1 MPHCAPPP
9 TKVPHYGRD
18 DTHKYRLTRS
28 VRRSAG
34 KAAGP
39 FQPVQCLRMSKED
52 DRALN
57 EFTGE
62 AEELLDTLSH
72 DLAEL
77 ETEGINVRPE
87 VVNKIF
93 REVHSLKGLAG
104 MLGFSEISELSHTLE
119 DMLDRLRMGKIEISR
134 DLIDLLYDS
143 VDSLNRLVIAI
154 RDPAISGLVDI
165 TGLTRRIHHVITSQ
179 PQKAHVDP
187 FAELTLDEQ
196 TKKSLTEYE
205 EHRLVENVRIRKHI
219 LAVEVRFDFSDFD
232 ERLRE
237 LTELLSRS
245 GEVVSTL
252 PAIDGS
258 GGSGI
263 AFRLLY
269 GSMLDE
275 AEVAALVPDGKVAS
289 LRRVEPAALEADAA
303 GMAADAPEED
313 LSLRSISQTVR
324 VDISKLD
331 HVMNIVGELI
341 IEKTQLDSLTRSLH
355 QGEAVQQARL
365 TAHELTKIARNL
377 DRKLNELQKSV
388 IETRM
393 VPMGQI
399 YAKLSRAVRKVA
411 RELNKEIELVLH
423 GEDTELDKVMVE
435 ELTDPL
441 MHIIR
446 NALDHGIESA
456 EGRAAVGKNPIGRI
470 TLNAYQ
476 QGNSVVLDVTDD
488 GRGIDQELVRKAAVK
503 RNLIAQHD
511 PFDQQRAYEML
522 FTPGFSTASAVSEI
536 SGRGVGLDVVKKNL
550 QELKGTIDILSVPGV
565 GSTFRIMLPITLAI
579 IQALIVRAGGEQFA
593 IPLTS
598 VEESLRIYSRD
609 IYTVERREVFALRDF
624 TVPLLRLA
632 DAFRLSGHR
641 ADTPDT
647 KWFVVVTRSGEKVAG
662 ILVDALVRQQEVV
675 IKSIGERLKT
685 IPGIAGATEVGEG
698 EIVLVIDVGTL
709 IESFGGR
716 AREMRAA
723 VGV

>member
-1 MPHCAPPP
+1 
-9 TKVPHYGRD
+9 
-18 DTHKYRLTRS
+18 
-28 VRRSAG
+28 
-34 KAAGP
+34 
-39 FQPVQCLRMSKED
+39 MSKED
-52 DRALN
+52 DRARD

-62 AEELLDTLSH
+62 AEELLDTLSR
-72 DLAEL
+72 DLVEF
-77 ETEGINVRPE
+77 ESQGRDVRPE
-87 VVNKIF
+87 VINKIF

-104 MLGFSEISELSHTLE
+104 MLGFGEISELAHSLE
-119 DMLDRLRMGKIEISR
+119 DMLDRLRMGKIEITK
-134 DLIDLLYDS
+134 DLIDLLYDAI
-143 VDSLNRLVIAI
+143 DSLNRQVISI
-154 RDPAISGLVDI
+154 NDPSVSALIDV
-165 TGLTRRIHHVITSQ
+165 TGLTRRIHQLVTNQ
-179 PQKAHVDP
+179 PALVHGNP
-187 FAELTLDEQ
+187 FGELTLDEQ
-196 TKKSLTEYE
+196 TRKSLTEYE
-205 EHRLVENVRIRKHI
+205 EHRLQENVRARKQI

-232 ERLRE
+232 ERLRA
-237 LTELLSRS
+237 LTELLNAS
-245 GEVVSTL
+245 GEVISTL
-252 PAIDGS
+252 PAIDSS

-269 GSMLDE
+269 GSILGAD
-275 AEVAALVPDGKVAS
+275 AVSALVPEGKVTS
-289 LRRVEPAALEADAA
+289 LRKEGVTAIESEA
-303 GMAADAPEED
+303 EEEQ
-313 LSLRSISQTVR
+313 SLRSISQTVR

-355 QGEAVQQARL
+355 QGEALQQARL

-393 VPMGQI
+393 VPVGQI
-399 YAKLSRAVRKVA
+399 YAKLSRTVRKVA
-411 RELNKEIELVLH
+411 RELNKEIELVLR

-446 NALDHGIESA
+446 NALDHGIEPTDERVA
-456 EGRAAVGKNPIGRI
+456 KGKNPIGKV

-488 GRGIDQELVRKAAVK
+488 GRGIDPELVRKSAVK

-522 FTPGFSTASAVSEI
+522 FMPGFSTAASVSEI

-550 QELKGTIDILSVPGV
+550 QELKGSIDILSIPGE
-565 GSTFRIMLPITLAI
+565 GTTFRIMLPITLAI
-579 IQALIVRAGGEQFA
+579 IQALVVRAAGEQFA

-609 IYTVERREVFALRDF
+609 IRTVERREVFTLRDF
-624 TVPLLRLA
+624 TLPLLRLA
-632 DAFRLSGHR
+632 DAFRLDSHR
-641 ADTPDT
+641 DEGPDT
-647 KWFVVVTRSGEKVAG
+647 KWFVVVTRAGEKVAG

-709 IESFGGR
+709 IDAFGGA
-716 AREMRAA
+716 AREMRA
-723 VGV
+723 GVSQ

>member
-1 MPHCAPPP
+1 MPA
-9 TKVPHYGRD
+9 
-18 DTHKYRLTRS
+18 
-28 VRRSAG
+28 
-34 KAAGP
+34 
-39 FQPVQCLRMSKED
+39 MSKED
-52 DRALN
+52 DRARD

-62 AEELLDTLSH
+62 AEELLDTLSR
-72 DLAEL
+72 DLVEF
-77 ETEGINVRPE
+77 ESQGRDVRPE
-87 VVNKIF
+87 VINKIF

-104 MLGFSEISELSHTLE
+104 MLGFGEISELAHSLE
-119 DMLDRLRMGKIEISR
+119 DMLDRLRMGKVEISKE
-134 DLIDLLYDS
+134 LIDLLYDAI
-143 VDSLNRLVIAI
+143 DSLNRLVIAI
-154 RDPAISGLVDI
+154 NDPSVGALIDVTAI
-165 TGLTRRIHHVITSQ
+165 TRRIHQLVTNQ
-179 PQKAHVDP
+179 PAQVHQNP
-187 FAELTLDEQ
+187 FEDLTLDEQ
-196 TKKSLTEYE
+196 TRKSLTEYE
-205 EHRLVENVRIRKHI
+205 EHRLQENVRARKQI

-232 ERLRE
+232 EKLRA
-237 LTELLSRS
+237 LTELLSAS
-245 GEVVSTL
+245 GEVISTL
-252 PAIDGS
+252 PAIDSS

-269 GSMLDE
+269 GSTLD
-275 AEVAALVPDGKVAS
+275 AAAVSALVPEGTVTS
-289 LRRVEPAALEADAA
+289 LRKAESPAIAEAEA
-303 GMAADAPEED
+303 EEEQ
-313 LSLRSISQTVR
+313 SLRSISQTVR

-355 QGEAVQQARL
+355 QGEALQQARL

-393 VPMGQI
+393 VPVGQI
-399 YAKLSRAVRKVA
+399 YAKLSRIVRKVA
-411 RELNKEIELVLH
+411 RELNKEIELMLR

-446 NALDHGIESA
+446 NALDHGIEPAA
-456 EGRAAVGKNPIGRI
+456 ERVAKGKNPIGKV

-488 GRGIDQELVRKAAVK
+488 GRGIDPEVVRKSAVK

-550 QELKGTIDILSVPGV
+550 QELKGSIDILSVAGE
-565 GSTFRIMLPITLAI
+565 GTTFRIMLPITLAI
-579 IQALIVRAGGEQFA
+579 IQALVVRAAGEQFA

-609 IYTVERREVFALRDF
+609 IRTVERREVFTLRDF
-624 TVPLLRLA
+624 TLPLLRLA
-632 DAFRLSGHR
+632 DAFRLDGNR
-641 ADTPDT
+641 EEGPDT

-709 IESFGGR
+709 IDAFGGA
-716 AREMRAA
+716 AREMRA
-723 VGV
+723 GVLV

>member
-1 MPHCAPPP
+1 
-9 TKVPHYGRD
+9 
-18 DTHKYRLTRS
+18 
-28 VRRSAG
+28 
-34 KAAGP
+34 
-39 FQPVQCLRMSKED
+39 MSKED
-52 DRALN
+52 DRARD

-62 AEELLDTLSH
+62 AEELLDTLSR
-72 DLAEL
+72 DLVEF
-77 ETEGINVRPE
+77 ESQGRDVRPE
-87 VVNKIF
+87 VINKIF

-104 MLGFSEISELSHTLE
+104 MLGFGEISELAHSLE
-119 DMLDRLRMGKIEISR
+119 DMLDRLRMGKIEITKE
-134 DLIDLLYDS
+134 LIDVLYDA
-143 VDSLNRLVIAI
+143 VDSLNRLVISVH
-154 RDPAISGLVDI
+154 DPSVGGLIDV
-165 TGLTRRIHHVITSQ
+165 TGLTRRIHQLVTNQPTHV
-179 PQKAHVDP
+179 HGNP
-187 FAELTLDEQ
+187 FEDLTLDEQ
-196 TKKSLTEYE
+196 TRKSLTEYE
-205 EHRLVENVRIRKHI
+205 EHRLQENVRARKQI

-232 ERLRE
+232 EKLRA
-237 LTELLSRS
+237 LTEVLGAS
-245 GEVVSTL
+245 GEVISTL
-252 PAIDGS
+252 PAIDNT

-269 GSMLDE
+269 GSILD
-275 AEVAALVPDGKVAS
+275 ADAVSALVPEGKVTS
-289 LRRVEPAALEADAA
+289 LRKAEAPAIESEA
-303 GMAADAPEED
+303 EEEQ
-313 LSLRSISQTVR
+313 SLRSISQTVR

-355 QGEAVQQARL
+355 QGEALQQARL

-393 VPMGQI
+393 VPVGQI
-399 YAKLSRAVRKVA
+399 YAKLSRTVRKVA
-411 RELNKEIELVLH
+411 RELNKEIELVLR

-456 EGRAAVGKNPIGRI
+456 EERVAKGKNPIGKV

-488 GRGIDQELVRKAAVK
+488 GRGIDPELVRKSAVK

-522 FTPGFSTASAVSEI
+522 FTPGFSTAAAISEI
-536 SGRGVGLDVVKKNL
+536 SGRGVGLDVVKRNL
-550 QELKGTIDILSVPGV
+550 QELKGSIDILSIPGE
-565 GSTFRIMLPITLAI
+565 GTTFRIMLPITLAI
-579 IQALIVRAGGEQFA
+579 IQALVVRAAGEQFA

-609 IYTVERREVFALRDF
+609 IRTVERREVFTLRDF
-624 TVPLLRLA
+624 TLPLLRLA
-632 DAFRLSGHR
+632 DAFRLDGER
-641 ADTPDT
+641 EEGPDT

-675 IKSIGERLKT
+675 IKSIGERLKM

-709 IESFGGR
+709 IDAFGGA
-716 AREMRAA
+716 AREMRA
-723 VGV
+723 GVLV